1 MHGTKGLEEGVARCA
16 ARREAEQLITVSEFA
31 AMARLSRRQI
41 DRLRK
46 RRPAGFPREL
56 ELGSGASRYRR
67 CPRFRLSEVSRW
79 LDSRAL
85 W

>member
-1 MHGTKGLEEGVARCA
+1 MASLGPPKTQVAA
-16 ARREAEQLITVSEFA
+16 QLVTVTEFA
-31 AMARLSRRQI
+31 SLARLSRRQI

-56 ELGSGASRYRR
+56 ELGSGAGKHHN
-67 CPRFRLSEVSRW
+67 CPRFKLSEVQKW